1 MKAYVIA
8 ITFSVILCSAADM
21 LVPSEKYRGIIRIV
35 CGLFVIG
42 TIVSPIKELIS
53 FDYSSFDS
61 NVFLT
66 GKYEFDSKVEQGK
79 QKYKDY
85 LIQNG
90 NSIVED
96 EITKEISSVFGQN
109 VTAKLSGEELI
120 LEGADISKR
129 EEISVYIKKH
139 YDLNV
144 TYED

>member
-1 MKAYVIA
+1 MKSYVVA
-8 ITFSVILCSAADM
+8 ITFSVILCAAADM
-21 LVPSEKYRGIIRIV
+21 LVPSKKYRGIIRIV

-61 NVFLT
+61 NIFLT
-66 GKYEFDSKVEQGK
+66 GKYEFDFKVEQGK

-90 NSIVED
+90 NSIVQD
-96 EITKEISSVFGQN
+96 EIAKEISSVFGQN
-109 VTAKLSGEELI
+109 VTAKLTGEELI
-120 LEGADISKR
+120 LEGVEISKK
-129 EEISVYIKKH
+129 EEIAAYIKKH
-139 YDLNV
+139 FELNV